1 MDTDTLLNDR
11 YRIKE
16 TLGQGRLATTYCAAD
31 ERTAKPCVVKQLSVH
46 RAYSEST
53 KEVGSVSGS
62 DAAKV
67 LELFEREGRILAHLD
82 HPGIPKLVD
91 CFTVETRDDTQLYLV
106 QEYVD
111 ARSLGQLVAAGRHFT

>member
-16 TLGQGRLATTYCAAD
+16 TLGQGRLATTYLAAD
-31 ERTAKPCVVKQLSVH
+31 ERTAKLCVVKQLSVH

-53 KEVGSVSGS
+53 RDVGSVSGS

-67 LELFEREGRILAHLD
+67 VELFEREGRILAHLD
-82 HPGIPKLVD
+82 HPRIPKHVD
-91 CFTVETRDDTQLYLV
+91 RFTVETGDDTQLHLV

-111 ARSLGQLVAAGRHFT
+111 AQSLAQLVEAGMYF